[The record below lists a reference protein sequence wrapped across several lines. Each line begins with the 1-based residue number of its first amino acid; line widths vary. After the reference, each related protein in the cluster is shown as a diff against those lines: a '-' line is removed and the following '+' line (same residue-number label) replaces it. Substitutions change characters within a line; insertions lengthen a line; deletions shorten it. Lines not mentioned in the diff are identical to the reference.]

1 MSGGKTDDEPNRS
14 SVVGRGGAGAYIE
27 GELGAYYLLE
37 MLAGGEARGLP
48 AAHIERVRFQGA
60 DEGFALDDLI
70 IHGQSEQGPA
80 LLEIQSKRTIQFS
93 PKDPLFGEVCGQIA
107 KVKPA
112 TDVPENRHL
121 LAVATQR
128 TSYRIS
134 GPYQDVLEWAR
145 STDTAAPFFD
155 RLAAKGLASKDMRE
169 FVAAFRSNA
178 IAHGIADDDEIIWKL
193 LRRFQILEFDFES
206 SAPQA
211 RSYGLALARG
221 ALAPEDADRA
231 NALWSSLIELALAKA
246 KVGGFYDRD
255 ALREAIV
262 ANGFRLAG
270 DRNYSLAR
278 AKLDEMARLAL
289 QDIGTD
295 VAGLQLPRSKVI
307 ASIDEARDRSR
318 FIEVRGGPGV
328 GKSAVLRHVAE
339 RVLRESRVMVLDPVR
354 TPDGGWSALA
364 QLLGVAGTARDFL
377 TDLASSGGA
386 VLFVDGLEMFA
397 DGKRRTVNDVLREAS
412 QIGGFSVI
420 ATARPDFGVDEESW
434 LAADPMALFGPMET
448 VNVGELDDDEVTMLS
463 EHAAELRAILANGH
477 PAAQIARNLYRLSR
491 LLKVPGTEII
501 RTEAAL
507 AAHWW
512 MTGDGA
518 AQNTLR
524 SAQRIFSDL
533 ADAALAGQD
542 SIELRDDPPARS
554 HLLRSL
560 SLRETKR
567 DQLTFYHDVLRD
579 WAVGMRLYE
588 DPGLINKLDLSR
600 PVSSLIG
607 RGIEFAGRLAL
618 ELEPGPDRWMR
629 LLQELSTPSAHGSW
643 RRHALMAIV
652 RSELSPLLLE
662 RHTDSLLKRG
672 GGMLREITNAIVA
685 VDTVSAAEL
694 FKPVAEQVEGFPTN
708 FPKTMRTAVAA
719 SARRLTN
726 WCVAHAERI
735 PLQAVGAV
743 VKLTEIQMPLIMW
756 APNLAEPVAQ
766 LLFDWL
772 VQLDVRESDV
782 RIGIDENVEPLD
794 RAARARLVEDLRNAC
809 LLLAA
814 SAPDKLKE
822 YLAAITAEQDSY
834 KVKAIRPLSKIAATV
849 APQELAALI
858 EHSLIE
864 PPERSN
870 RRSYKRGFS
879 HSDTDYMPPSPAQ
892 PPFLDLLHAAPEVG
906 LALIRR
912 LTAHAVTHHSGGSK
926 ADNNGFTLI
935 FDDGPRF
942 FPWTESY
949 LWSRGQGNDYAVAS
963 CLMALEAWGHQ
974 RIEEGDPIGAV
985 LADILGPDGSCAA
998 YLMVAVDL
1006 LISHWPA
1013 TRDALMPFVSSPEL
1027 LSIERQRDVF
1037 DQIGSFGFELQKEP
1051 PGPVQLEDLRAR
1063 PSRGIQ
1069 LERVLAGYLSDD
1081 GVSAT
1086 VRDRLKVALDR
1097 IGAFEEEDDFG
1108 DPAFMG
1114 AYALN
1119 LLDPSN
1125 WVPVEGGRAYRSPPT
1140 EAEHLE
1146 RMQTKRARSV
1156 HSSELEAKIHLAI
1169 SDRERG
1175 SPETAREAFA
1185 YAEGDLPDG
1194 SDPDVLKSRSTRL
1207 AATAMLIAR
1216 DGDDDLLH
1224 TQEAW
1229 VRQVIE
1235 RALAEQSDRSSG
1247 SGDRLEFNRP
1257 AMATCALIYLWRR
1270 LGHLS
1275 DRDAIVEIA
1284 ARDDRCGVPA
1294 FEAALQEILAADS
1307 RVLKAALRVAFA
1319 ALRWRW
1325 HRWDEDAS
1333 ETEAYER
1340 EKALADQQAIAS
1352 EIAWL
1357 NGGPEPDWPSL
1368 ADKAPTIRRRP
1379 TISLSTDDS
1388 RAEGSI
1394 STTHPVAEI
1403 HVNTQAIAAWL
1414 GIAVAAKPKWIGEVI
1429 EAYSAWSARLNG
1441 SGEDADAELEHAP
1454 QEWNTQF
1461 YALAV
1466 PVMLNGSEETFE
1478 RMIGLLEALPD
1489 QPFCDVAESVIHAAD
1504 VWYFNKS
1511 DRSPE
1516 RPVRLRTRL
1525 AGRARA
1531 LRRWNW
1537 NFNPGD
1543 LSIDWDTGGIVAK
1556 FFMNTHNPFV
1566 GTTSY
1571 LVPAVFDRIDPL
1583 LEPLRPLLSEGP
1595 TNFIALCTMNTLM
1608 VAPRA
1613 RHADFLICALEAW
1626 LDRSQ
1631 SDPTMWVEL
1640 GIGRRAVEWLVV
1652 VSSEEP
1658 ELLEPD
1664 HLLRSRMDAVLGRL
1678 TALGVPEAHE
1688 LEQQI
1693 EEKHAMMI
1701 ASRN

>member
-1 MSGGKTDDEPNRS
+1 MAGSGTDDEPQGS
-14 SVVGRGGAGAYIE
+14 SVAARGGAGVYIE

-37 MLAGGEARGLP
+37 MLAGADARGLP
-48 AAHIERVRFQGA
+48 GAQIERVQFQGA
-60 DEGFALDDLI
+60 DEGFTLDDLI
-70 IHGQSEQGPA
+70 IHGRSEQGQA

-93 PKDPLFGEVCGQIA
+93 PKDTLFKEVCKHIA
-107 KVKPA
+107 KAKPA
-112 TDVPENRHL
+112 TGVPEHRHL

-134 GPYQDVLEWAR
+134 GPYQDVLEYAR
-145 STDTAAPFFD
+145 NTDTAASFFG
-155 RLAAKGLASKDMRE
+155 RLAAKGLASREMRE
-169 FVAAFRSNA
+169 FLATFRSNL
-178 IAHGIADDDEIIWKL
+178 IAQGVADDDELTWSL

-206 SAPQA
+206 RAPQA

-221 ALAPEDADRA
+221 VLAPEDADRA
-231 NALWSSLIELALAKA
+231 SALWSSLIELALAKA

-262 ANGFRLAG
+262 GNGFRLAG

-289 QDIGTD
+289 QDIGTA

-328 GKSAVLRHVAE
+328 GKSAVLRHMAE
-339 RVLRESRVMVLDPVR
+339 RVLREGRVIVLDPDR
-354 TPDGGWSALA
+354 TPDGGWNALA
-364 QLLGVAGTARDFL
+364 QALGVAGTARDFL

-397 DGKRRTVNDVLREAS
+397 PGKRRTVNDVLREAS
-412 QIGGFSVI
+412 RIGGFSVI

-434 LAADPMALFGPMET
+434 LAADAMIVFGPVET
-448 VNVGELDDDEVTMLS
+448 VNVGELDDDEVTLLS
-463 EHAAELRAILANGH
+463 EHASELRAILAKGH

-512 MTGDGA
+512 KTGDGA
-518 AQNTLR
+518 AQGSLR
-524 SAQRIFSDL
+524 SAQRLFSDL

-542 SIELRDDPPARS
+542 GIELRDDPPARS
-554 HLLRSL
+554 HLLGTL

-567 DQLTFYHDVLRD
+567 DHLTFYHDVLRD

-588 DPGLINKLDLSR
+588 DPGLINKLDLTR
-600 PVSSLIG
+600 PIPSLIG

-618 ELEPGPDRWMR
+618 ELEPGSDRWMP
-629 LLQELSTPSAHGSW
+629 LLQLLSAPSAHGSW

-662 RHTDSLLKRG
+662 RHTDSLLRRG
-672 GGMLREITNAIVA
+672 GEMLREITNAIVA
-685 VDTVSAAEL
+685 VDTVSAAE
-694 FKPVAEQVEGFPTN
+694 FFEPVTEQVEGFPTN
-708 FPKTMRTAVAA
+708 FPKTMRTAAAA
-719 SARRLTN
+719 SAPRLTN
-726 WCVAHAERI
+726 WCVAHAEKI
-735 PLQAVGAV
+735 PLQALSAV

-756 APNLAEPVAQ
+756 APKLAEPVAQ
-766 LLFDWL
+766 ILFDWL
-772 VQLDVRESDV
+772 VELDVRESDV
-782 RIGIDENVEPLD
+782 RISIDENVEPID
-794 RAARARLVEDLRNAC
+794 RAARTRLIEDLRNAC

-814 SAPDKLKE
+814 SAPDKLKK

-834 KVKAIRPLSKIAATV
+834 KVKAIRPLSKVAATV
-849 APQELAALI
+849 APQELAGLI

-870 RRSYKRGFS
+870 RRSYNRGFS

-892 PPFLDLLHAAPEVG
+892 PPFLDLLQTSREVG

-912 LTAHAVTHHSGGSK
+912 LTEHAVAHHSGGAK
-926 ADNNGFTLI
+926 PDNNGFTLI

-942 FPWTESY
+942 FPWTETY

-963 CLMALEAWGHQ
+963 ALMALEAWGHQ
-974 RIEEGDPIGAV
+974 RIETGDPIEAV
-985 LADILGPDGSCAA
+985 LADVLGPDGSCAA
-998 YLMVAVDL
+998 YLMVAIDL

-1013 TRDALMPFVSSPEL
+1013 TRDALAPFVSSPEL

-1037 DQIGSFGFELQKEP
+1037 DQIGSFGFDFQKEP
-1051 PGPVQLEDLRAR
+1051 PGPVRLENLRAR

-1069 LERVLAGYLSDD
+1069 LERLLAGYLSDD
-1081 GVSAT
+1081 EVSAT

-1119 LLDPSN
+1119 VLDLNN
-1125 WVPVEGGRAYRSPPT
+1125 WVPVEGGRAYRSPPS
-1140 EAEHLE
+1140 EAEHLD

-1156 HSSELEAKIHLAI
+1156 HSSELEAKIHLAT
-1169 SDRERG
+1169 SDRGRG
-1175 SPETAREAFA
+1175 SSEIAREAFA
-1185 YAEGDLPDG
+1185 YAEGHLPDG
-1194 SDPDVLKSRSTRL
+1194 SDPDVLKTRSTRL
-1207 AATAMLIAR
+1207 VATAMLMAR
-1216 DGDDDLLH
+1216 DGDDDLLN

-1229 VRQVIE
+1229 IRQVIE
-1235 RALAEQSDRSSG
+1235 RTLSEDSDGPSG
-1247 SGDRLEFNRP
+1247 SDRLEFNRP

-1270 LGHLS
+1270 LGHSS

-1294 FEAALQEILAADS
+1294 FTAALQEILVADP

-1357 NGGPEPDWPSL
+1357 NGGPEPGWPSL
-1368 ADKAPTIRRRP
+1368 ADKAPTIRQRSG
-1379 TISLSTDDS
+1379 ISLSTDDTL
-1388 RAEGSI
+1388 AEAPI
-1394 STTHPVAEI
+1394 SAAQPHAEI

-1414 GIAVAAKPKWIGEVI
+1414 SILVVAEPEWTAEVI
-1429 EAYSAWSARLNG
+1429 DAYSVWSARLNG
-1441 SGEDADAELEHAP
+1441 SGLDADAELDREP

-1466 PVMLNGSEETFE
+1466 PVMLNGPEDAFE
-1478 RMIGLLEALPD
+1478 RMIELLEGLPD
-1489 QPFCDVAESVIHAAD
+1489 QPFCDIAESVIHAAD
-1504 VWYFNKS
+1504 VWYFNKP

-1516 RPVRLRTRL
+1516 RPVRLRNRL
-1525 AGRARA
+1525 ARRARA
-1531 LRRWNW
+1531 LSRWNR

-1556 FFMNTHNPFV
+1556 LFMNTHNPFA

-1583 LEPLRPLLSEGP
+1583 LEALRPLLSEGP
-1595 TNFIALCTMNTLM
+1595 TTFIALCTMNTLM

-1613 RHADFLICALEAW
+1613 RHADFLISALEAW

-1631 SDPTMWVEL
+1631 SDPTMWIEL
-1640 GIGRRAVEWLVV
+1640 GIGRRAVEWLIAA
-1652 VSSEEP
+1652 SNEEP
-1658 ELLEPD
+1658 GLLAPE
-1664 HLLRSRMDAVLGRL
+1664 HALRGRIDAVLGRL
-1678 TALGVPEAHE
+1678 IAMGVPEAHE
-1688 LEQQI
+1688 LERRI
-1693 EEKHAMMI
+1693 EERRVVVVTA
-1701 ASRN
+1701 RQ